1 MAYLPQGD
9 CKCSCTTANDSKDC
23 ANVKAGTFVE
33 LLLNYYKNT
42 EQSYEV

>member
-23 ANVKAGTFVE
+23 ANVKADTFVE